1 MDKKRVLAAAV
12 ATVLCGGIAMSNAN
26 LLFAAE
32 NPTPTAAAPS
42 GQAAPSD
49 QKESKAAQSDL
60 IQVSD
65 DAFTTMRNVG
75 AARLAIFNGRP
86 EQAQTFVDA
95 AVTRSEA
102 SIKDAEKYI
111 LDTHESTSDDLYV
124 PFDANLTVSETF
136 SLNEQNKEHLAKANE
151 HLRNGQ
157 KKEALEDLKLGDM
170 DTIVAAKLVPM
181 KYAKEH
187 IDEAA
192 KLMGE
197 GKYYEANLALKAVED
212 AVVVETFALDST
224 PGANS
229 KG

>member
-1 MDKKRVLAAAV
+1 MDKKHVLAAAV
-12 ATVLCGGIAMSNAN
+12 ATVLCGGIAMSNAD

-32 NPTPTAAAPS
+32 NPTPAA
-42 GQAAPSD
+42 AAPSD
-49 QKESKAAQSDL
+49 QKESKAAQADL

-75 AARLAIFNGRP
+75 SARLAIFNGRP

-102 SIKDAEKYI
+102 SIKDAQKYA
-111 LDTHESTSDDLYV
+111 LDTHGSTSDDLYV

-136 SLNEQNKEHLAKANE
+136 SLNEQNKEHVAKANE
-151 HLRNGQ
+151 HLRKGE
-157 KKEALEDLKLGDM
+157 KKEALEDLKLGDV
-170 DTIVAAKLVPM
+170 DTIVAARLVPM

-212 AVVVETFALDST
+212 AVVVETFALDSAPT
-224 PGANS
+224 THS

>member
-1 MDKKRVLAAAV
+1 MDKKHVLAAAV

-42 GQAAPSD
+42 GKAAPSD

-95 AVTRSEA
+95 AVARSEA
-102 SIKDAEKYI
+102 SIKDAQKYAM
-111 LDTHESTSDDLYV
+111 DTHESKPDDLYV
-124 PFDANLTVSETF
+124 PFDANLTVSETM
-136 SLNEQNKEHLAKANE
+136 SLNEQNKEHVAKANE
-151 HLRNGQ
+151 HLRKGENKQ
-157 KKEALEDLKLGDM
+157 ALEDLKLGDV

-187 IDEAA
+187 IDQAA

-224 PGANS
+224 PAANS

>member
-1 MDKKRVLAAAV
+1 MDKKHVLAAAA

-32 NPTPTAAAPS
+32 NPTPAA
-42 GQAAPSD
+42 AAPSD
-49 QKESKAAQSDL
+49 QEESKAAQADL

-65 DAFTTMRNVG
+65 DAFSTMRNVG
-75 AARLAIFNGRP
+75 SARLAIFNGRP

-102 SIKDAEKYI
+102 SIKDAQKYA
-111 LDTHESTSDDLYV
+111 LDARDSKSDSASEDLYV

-136 SLNEQNKEHLAKANE
+136 ALSEQNKEHVAKANE
-151 HLRNGQ
+151 HLRKGE
-157 KKEALEDLKLGDM
+157 KKEALEDLKLGDV

-212 AVVVETFALDST
+212 AVVVETFTLDSAPT
-224 PGANS
+224 TDS